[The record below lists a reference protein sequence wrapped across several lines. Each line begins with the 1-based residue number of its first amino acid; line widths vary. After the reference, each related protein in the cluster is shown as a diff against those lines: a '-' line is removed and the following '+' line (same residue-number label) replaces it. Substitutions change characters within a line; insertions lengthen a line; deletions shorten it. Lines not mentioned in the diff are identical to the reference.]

1 MTIVPD
7 FDRAAARSVGAK
19 HPRQLRRAVGVGGSD
34 AYWRVRSPLDV
45 FGAVVLLPLVIVLG
59 LVLLVLNPVFNPGPL
74 LYRQRRMGQGYIP
87 FLAIKFRT
95 MTCGGRERGAND
107 PVEVDRITP
116 LGGIL
121 RRMGLDE
128 LPQVVNVLRRE
139 MSLIGPRPDCVHHA
153 EEFLSEIPEYG
164 RRFAIR
170 PGMSGLSQIK
180 LGYAVGHDATRAKA
194 LTDIA
199 YMDQIGLRL
208 DLWIVWRTLVT
219 VAMGRGD

>member
-7 FDRAAARSVGAK
+7 FDRTAVRPVGRKRS
-19 HPRQLRRAVGVGGSD
+19 RRVVGVGGSD
-34 AYWRVRSPLDV
+34 AYWRIRSLLDV
-45 FGAVVLLPLVIVLG
+45 VGAVVLLPLVVALG
-59 LVLLVLNPVFNPGPL
+59 LILLILNPVFNPGPL
-74 LYRQRRMGQGYIP
+74 LYRQRRMGQGRIP

-95 MTCGGRERGAND
+95 MTCDGRERGATD

-128 LPQVVNVLRRE
+128 LPQVINVLRRE

-153 EEFLSEIPEYG
+153 EEFLSEIPEYS

-199 YMDQIGLRL
+199 YMDQIGLRM

>member
-7 FDRAAARSVGAK
+7 FDRTVSLPVARPRRGAAR
-19 HPRQLRRAVGVGGSD
+19 RASDVGGSL
-34 AYWRVRSPLDV
+34 AYWRLRSAIDIG
-45 FGAVVLLPLVIVLG
+45 GALVLLPIVCALA
-59 LVLLVLNPVFNPGPL
+59 LVLLVLNPFFNPGPL
-74 LYRQRRMGQGYIP
+74 FYRQNRMGLGRRS
-87 FLAIKFRT
+87 FVALKFRT
-95 MTCGGRERGAND
+95 MTRADRARGAHD

-128 LPQVVNVLRRE
+128 LPQALNVLRRE

-153 EEFLSEIPEYG
+153 REFLAEIPEYA
-164 RRFAIR
+164 RRYAVL

-180 LGYAVGHDATRAKA
+180 LGYAVGLEATREKA
-194 LTDIA
+194 LTDIDYIA
-199 YMDQIGLRL
+199 RAGFRL

-219 VAMGRGD
+219 VARGRGD